1 VTDHDFFEPR
11 LRVRASG
18 LGGSGYKIP
27 TRLGDDGKPITV
39 PGVTTVLEALD
50 KPGVTQWAV
59 DQTVAYMVA
68 NVDLILNRTEE
79 QGFKLGR
86 FYHSRKPD
94 FDDPEVDLENYHT
107 GVLNDLAE
115 LGTWAHDYT
124 AYDLLGMFAPD
135 PLRVEHA
142 EMANAWDEFRTEHD
156 IKPLA
161 VERTVVGDG
170 YAGTLDGIWELD
182 GVPTLVDVKSSRAVR
197 DSHLA
202 QLSALHH
209 ADKMME
215 ECDPFDLDAVAYE
228 TKKWGTT
235 YWKEV
240 EIPKYEDFQIVQI
253 RPSDIDKD
261 GYAIDPFVALH
272 RVTPAQLE
280 AGWEMFQGA
289 LQVRWGQF
297 KMKKAMKE
305 EA

>member
-1 VTDHDFFEPR
+1 MSDHDFFEPK

-39 PGVTTVLEALD
+39 PGVTTVLGALE
-50 KPGVTQWAV
+50 KGGVTQWAV

-68 NVDLILNRTEE
+68 NVELILNRTEE

-94 FDDPEVDLENYHT
+94 FDNPEVDLENYHT

-124 AYDLLGMFAPD
+124 AYDLLDMFPPD
-135 PLRVEHA
+135 PVRVEHA
-142 EMANAWDEFRTEHD
+142 EMANAWDEFRAEHD
-156 IKPLA
+156 IEPLA

-170 YAGTLDGIWELD
+170 WAGTLDGIWRID
-182 GVPTLVDVKSSRAVR
+182 GKPTLVDVKTSRAVR
-197 DSHLA
+197 DSHIA
-202 QLSALHH
+202 QLAALHH
-209 ADKMME
+209 AEKMME

-261 GYAIDPFVALH
+261 GYAIDPFVAMH
-272 RVTPAQLE
+272 RVTEAQLD
-280 AGWEMFQGA
+280 AGWEVFQGA
-289 LQVRWGQF
+289 LKVRWGQS